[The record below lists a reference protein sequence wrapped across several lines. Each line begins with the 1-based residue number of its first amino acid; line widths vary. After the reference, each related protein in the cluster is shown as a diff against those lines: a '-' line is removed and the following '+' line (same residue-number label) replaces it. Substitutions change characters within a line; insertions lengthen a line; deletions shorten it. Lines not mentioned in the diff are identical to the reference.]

1 MPRPTRAVVD
11 LSAIASNLRLL
22 SRRAAPAEVMP
33 VVKANAYAH
42 GAVPVARR
50 LEAEGVRR
58 LAVATLEEASEL
70 RSAGIRARIYLLSS
84 GDPEDAAEAASV
96 GAAPVLHDPPQ
107 IRAMAEAAA
116 RLPTPLDV
124 QLKLDTGLSRIG
136 IREEEL
142 SDVLG
147 ILRGARGLRIVGTFT
162 QFACATD
169 PTSSATPDQI
179 RSFSRA
185 LAAMRAAGVD
195 PGLVHA
201 SNSAGVLAF
210 SEARFD
216 AVRPGIAL
224 YGVAPSEAVS
234 DPDLRPAMAVET
246 RILAVKRVPTGTA
259 LGYGGSFVTQR
270 PTDVASLPIGY
281 HDGVR
286 RALSGRASILLEG
299 GRAPIVGAVSMD
311 LTLVDATGLSA
322 RAGDPAVLLGRL
334 GALETRAEEL
344 AVAAG
349 TVTWEL
355 LCGIS
360 DRVPRVYPE

>member
-1 MPRPTRAVVD
+1 MSRPTRAVVD

-22 SRRAAPAEVMP
+22 SGRAAPAEVMP
-33 VVKANAYAH
+33 VVKADAYAH

-58 LAVATLEEASEL
+58 LAVATLEEAREL

-84 GDPEDAAEAASV
+84 GDPEDVAEAAALGV
-96 GAAPVLHDPPQ
+96 APVLHDPPQ
-107 IRAMAEAAA
+107 VRAMAEAAA
-116 RLPTPLDV
+116 LLSTPLDV
-124 QLKLDTGLSRIG
+124 QLKLDTGLTRIG

-142 SDVLG
+142 SGVLDVL
-147 ILRGARGLRIVGTFT
+147 RAARGLRIVGTFT
-162 QFACATD
+162 QFASATD
-169 PTSSATPDQI
+169 PTSASTPEQI
-179 RSFSRA
+179 RRFSNA
-185 LAAMRAAGVD
+185 LSAMRAAGVE
-195 PGLVHA
+195 PGFVHA

-224 YGVAPSEAVS
+224 YGVAPSEAVA
-234 DPDLRPAMAVET
+234 DPDLRPAMRVET
-246 RILAVKRVPTGTA
+246 RVLAVKRVPAGTA
-259 LGYGGSFVTQR
+259 LGYGGSFVTSR

-281 HDGVR
+281 HDGLR
-286 RALSGRASILLEG
+286 RAFSGRASILLEG

-322 RAGDPAVLLGRL
+322 RAGVPAVLLGRL

-344 AVAAG
+344 AAAAG
-349 TVTWEL
+349 TVAWEI

-360 DRVPRVYPE
+360 NRVPRVYSE